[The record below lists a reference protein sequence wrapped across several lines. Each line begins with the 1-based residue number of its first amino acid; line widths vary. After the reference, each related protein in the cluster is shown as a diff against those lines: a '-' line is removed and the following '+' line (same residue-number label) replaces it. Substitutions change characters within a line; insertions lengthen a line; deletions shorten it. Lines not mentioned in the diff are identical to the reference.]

1 MTGSKAYSCWT
12 DPLDSSTHHVPTLCP
27 RGSYCDDTTF
37 VQTKCAAG
45 KYNSKPGKSSA
56 SSCINCFNGYYN
68 PMEGQQTCP
77 FQCSPG
83 KYGNHGDGQAA
94 GVVPSSESSCKDCE
108 VGLYCAG
115 QGTVVPTKCPA
126 GRYGDGTAQSSVTGC
141 KLCLKDTY
149 SNKDGLKSSS
159 ECTDCLT
166 GKYSIAGST
175 TKQSCTGT
183 SFSCKDPNKDGH
195 RAIIPL
201 DGSAPFCE
209 KCPIGQF
216 GNDGIKCSLC
226 PLGFFQSKT
235 GAMKCD
241 KCNKDDVL
249 CQNNI
254 GAVSTVST
262 IPKEFILFEPQEDDV
277 AYIEN
282 QNEDNDDEE
291 GSYTDEISNEYNKVQ
306 KEGLDMKSQYGFY
319 FGFLSIISL
328 TISLHR
334 LCPLR
339 CKVLDLLFA
348 GDHFISNKVS
358 LSTKVQV
365 TSCIVSVFCTD
376 IVSSILIL
384 VSKGC

>member
-1 MTGSKAYSCWT
+1 MTGSDAYSCWT

-37 VQTKCAAG
+37 VETKCAAG
-45 KYNSKPGKSSA
+45 KYNSKPGQSSA
-56 SSCINCFNGYYN
+56 SSCIN
-68 PMEGQQTCP
+68 
-77 FQCSPG
+77 
-83 KYGNHGDGQAA
+83 
-94 GVVPSSESSCKDCE
+94 CE

-115 QGTVVPTKCPA
+115 QGCDPGKKPVNGKCQGCLPGFMGNTLGTKCI
-126 GRYGDGTAQSSVTGC
+126 
-141 KLCLKDTY
+141 LCQK
-149 SNKDGLKSSS
+149 
-159 ECTDCLT
+159 
-166 GKYSIAGST
+166 
-175 TKQSCTGT
+175 
-183 SFSCKDPNKDGH
+183 
-195 RAIIPL
+195 
-201 DGSAPFCE
+201 
-209 KCPIGQF
+209 
-216 GNDGIKCSLC
+216 
-226 PLGFFQSKT
+226 GFFQAKT

-249 CQNNI
+249 CQRNV
-254 GAVSTVST
+254 GAALTVSNPL
-262 IPKEFILFEPQEDDV
+262 PKKLTFFEPQDDDV

-282 QNEDNDDEE
+282 QNEDNNDEE
-291 GSYTDEISNEYNKVQ
+291 GSYTDKFNKAQ
-306 KEGLDMKSQYGFY
+306 KEGLKMEEQYGFY

-365 TSCIVSVFCTD
+365 TSCKVSVFCTD

-384 VSKGC
+384 VSKEC